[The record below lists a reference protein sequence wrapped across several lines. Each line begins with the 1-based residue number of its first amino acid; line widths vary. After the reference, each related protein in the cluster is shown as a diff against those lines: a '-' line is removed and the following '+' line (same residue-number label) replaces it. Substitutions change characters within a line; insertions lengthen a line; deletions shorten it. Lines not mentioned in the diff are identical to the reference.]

1 MPLIYNK
8 PVKKLF
14 AFLFTFS
21 TVTGHPDF
29 GLDNLKTPGFRDIP
43 LYVTRYWVVKFKN
56 PAAAKTYQVVML
68 SGLLCLIMVV
78 VFIKMNLL
86 HQTQFLELLQSPIYS
101 GQTEARL
108 PPSGQAIKLISVK
121 VTFPLANN
129 IQEQRP
135 LIGNPQSGGT

>member
-1 MPLIYNK
+1 MLTLATPGTI
-8 PVKKLF
+8 
-14 AFLFTFS
+14 
-21 TVTGHPDF
+21 TGHT
-29 GLDNLKTPGFRDIP
+29 NLSFSDIKIFSYRDIP

-78 VFIKMNLL
+78 VFIEMNLL

-108 PPSGQAIKLISVK
+108 PLSGQAIKLISVK

-135 LIGNPQSGGT
+135 LIGNPQSSGT

>member
-1 MPLIYNK
+1 MLTLATPGTI
-8 PVKKLF
+8 
-14 AFLFTFS
+14 
-21 TVTGHPDF
+21 TGHA
-29 GLDNLKTPGFRDIP
+29 NLSFSDIKIFSYRDIP
-43 LYVTRYWVVKFKN
+43 IYVTRYWVFKFKN

-68 SGLLCLIMVV
+68 GGLLRLIMVV